1 MALASSSVKVN
12 LYSNLLPPLIVTD
25 KEKIHKAK
33 KLKLHD

>member
-1 MALASSSVKVN
+1 MALASSSMKEN
-12 LYSNLLPPLIVTD
+12 LYSNHLPPLIVTN